1 MLRMWVTCVLAI
13 LAVWQQQ
20 EKNMIAL
27 LSDVIVM
34 MLVLAPIGGC
44 WAGGSKNSRS
54 Y

>member
-1 MLRMWVTCVLAI
+1 MTCVLAI
-13 LAVWQQQ
+13 AVWQQQ

-27 LSDVIVM
+27 LSDVIVR
-34 MLVLAPIGGC
+34 MLVLAPIVGC